1 MKRKIK
7 IIKRRKISKRN
18 IRNRKFIKRRREK
31 FQRGIQ
37 KKDYQIEKEI
47 VNKILKKVFNV
58 KLN

>member
-1 MKRKIK
+1 M
-7 IIKRRKISKRN
+7 RN

-47 VNKILKKVFNV
+47 VNKILKKV
-58 KLN
+58 LNKN